1 MDIEY
6 ISKYD
11 PEGNLFKYGK
21 YQGHV
26 VFKGFPKDVRTRR
39 GQVWDMEI
47 RSDDVILV
55 EFPKSGMI
63 DFIIHL
69 VPS

>member
-11 PEGNLFKYGK
+11 AEGNLLEYGK

-26 VFKGFPKDVRTRR
+26 IFKGFPKDVRTRR
-39 GQVWDMEI
+39 GQLWDMEI
-47 RSDDVILV
+47 RSDDVIFV
-55 EFPKSGMI
+55 EYPKSGMI
-63 DFIIHL
+63 YFIIRL
-69 VPS
+69 FPS